1 MPTLE
6 KLANQVVRELPPA
19 LQTDRWVYRIVGT
32 AENLAQPIPLLM
44 NRFLQFCALG
54 VTLAALNSCSTV
66 TDMVTSNLPESH
78 SGRPSIV
85 VSLRGQEA
93 YLYRGGYRIAS
104 SRISSGREGY
114 RTPIGHFQVIRKDE
128 DHRSSLYGDYVDGSG
143 HVVKANVDS
152 RRDRKPPHSHFV
164 GTPMPYF
171 VEFSP
176 GYGLHQGY
184 LPGVPASHGCIRMPY
199 WKARQF
205 YNVAHIGTPV
215 VVKP

>member
-1 MPTLE
+1 
-6 KLANQVVRELPPA
+6 
-19 LQTDRWVYRIVGT
+19 
-32 AENLAQPIPLLM
+32 M
-44 NRFLQFCALG
+44 NRFSQFWALCAIFM
-54 VTLAALNSCSTV
+54 ALSACSTM
-66 TDMVTSNLPESH
+66 TDMVTSNLPERH

-85 VSLRGQEA
+85 VSLPEQEA
-93 YLYRGGYRIAS
+93 YLYRGGYRVAS

-114 RTPIGHFQVIRKDE
+114 RTPTGDFQVIRKDE
-128 DHRSSLYGDYVDGSG
+128 DHRSSLYGDYVDDSG
-143 HVVKANVDS
+143 HVVKANIDS
-152 RRDRKPPHSHFV
+152 LRDRRPPHSHFV

-171 VEFSP
+171 LEFSP

>member
-1 MPTLE
+1 MT
-6 KLANQVVRELPPA
+6 
-19 LQTDRWVYRIVGT
+19 
-32 AENLAQPIPLLM
+32 
-44 NRFLQFCALG
+44 NRLTQLCVLG
-54 VTLAALNSCSTV
+54 AAVAALSSCSTM
-66 TDMVTSNLPESH
+66 TDLVTSNLPEKH

-85 VSLRGQEA
+85 VGLREQEA
-93 YLYRGGYRIAS
+93 YLYRGKNRTAS

-114 RTPIGHFQVIRKDE
+114 RTPTGHFHVIRKE
-128 DHRSSLYGDYVDGSG
+128 ENHRSSLYGDYVDASG
-143 HVVKANVDS
+143 RVVRANVDV

-164 GTPMPYF
+164 GASMPYF
-171 VEFSP
+171 LEFSP

-205 YNVAHIGTPV
+205 FNAAHIGTSV